1 MAQKFKTSI
10 SIQELATAASQALGI
25 KLYGEN
31 FNRLQVDAG
40 GKITWGA
47 GASAGDVNL
56 YRSDA
61 ETLTTDDIFHAV
73 AGVITLTTSGAPTTA
88 MADGALAIDTD
99 NDAFYFRSNS
109 TWQQVT
115 GGGGSA
121 SVTVSDDPPVDPE
134 AGNLW
139 YESDTGSMYIYYN
152 DGDTQQWVEV
162 GGSAVV
168 AMTTSDTAPASANN
182 GDLWFE
188 TDTGKT
194 YVRYDDGT
202 SAQWV
207 EIGAASA
214 LSAQGPDGS
223 IQFANTGSL
232 DSSPDLYWDD
242 ANSRLGVGTNTPSTA
257 LEVDGTV
264 TATEFSGP
272 LSGNATTASALETGR
287 SIELTG
293 DVTGITVFDGSSNV
307 TISASLTAETSSLGN
322 LSDVTV
328 TDAQNGELLIYDG
341 TEWVNDS
348 LPTSEPMGHEDRTAS
363 TISFDAGTR
372 VFSIAPVGASHT
384 VWCAGVRFVKTTT
397 ETVTLPSTPALYY
410 IYYDTS
416 GVLQYQTS
424 YFTWHEDT
432 PTAYLYWNG
441 TDYLLF
447 DERHGITLDWATH
460 EYLHRTRGAVIA
472 DGLGASNYV
481 TDGDGSADIHMQI
494 DIADGTFFDEDLEI
508 NITHSVSPTANSFEQ
523 VLQGAAEI
531 PMIYLSGTT
540 WTFDSA
546 TTFPLKLGSALPT
559 YNLNTSGTW
568 STPDL
573 GNGTFGVTWIVATNI
588 LGSPII
594 GIMGQEEYNNIG
606 QAEAAEWSAQYLDN
620 FPVVEMRPLFK
631 VAYEVK
637 TSYTNTNS
645 AAIRGVYDL
654 RRYGS
659 GSSDIPAFPV
669 SDHGSL
675 TGLSDD
681 DHLQYLTDARHDA
694 HDHSVAMGSVVL
706 YDISNVSASA
716 PSAGEYLKWDGTGWT
731 SDVINLGSD
740 TSGDYVESLVA
751 GTGITLS
758 NNTGEGSTPTIEIG
772 QDVSTTANVTFNTV
786 NADLTGN
793 VTGNA
798 DTATTLQTSRTIS
811 LGGDLSGS
819 ASFDGSSD
827 ITISATI
834 GADSVALGT
843 DTTGDYI
850 ESLTAGTGVTVYNGT
865 GEGASA
871 GIAIGQD
878 VGTTSSVT
886 FASVTANLT
895 GNVTGDVTGDL
906 TGNADTATTLQTART
921 IELSGDV
928 AGSVSFDG
936 SGDVVIST
944 TVQADSV
951 ALGTDTTGDFIESLS
966 AGTGVTVYNGT
977 GEGASAGIAIGQDV
991 ATSANVTFNDLI
1003 LTGNLTVQ
1011 GTTTTLETDTL
1022 QVEDNIIVL
1031 NYGQATPS
1039 LDAGIEIERG
1049 SGTNVRLQW
1058 DEANDIWEFT
1068 NDGTTYY
1075 PLVTTLG
1082 DISNIDFTTPP
1093 STNDFL
1099 KFDGTNWIAA
1109 SIPEINSLSDIGNVT
1124 ITSIASGEY
1133 LKWNGTAWVNDEI
1146 NLGTDTAGD
1155 YVESLTA
1162 GTGVTIYGGTGEGA
1176 SATIE
1181 IGQDVSTSASASFDL
1196 VTGTSGVITTT
1207 TTGEPTAALPDGAL
1221 AIDTTNDRFY
1231 FRSNS
1236 TWNLVSG
1243 GAGIT
1248 VSDTA
1253 PSSPTAGQLWYESDT
1268 GIMLIYYDDGDT
1280 QQWVEV
1286 GGISGISA
1294 SLTDAAPSNPYVGD
1308 IWFDT
1313 TSGRTYLYYDDGSS
1327 GQWVEIGATG
1337 DDLATVASGAPASP
1351 SIGQMWYD
1359 TLNEQLLVY
1368 DGTSWLASAGATA
1381 TVSPTEPAG
1390 PDEGD
1395 LWYDTANGEMFI
1407 YSGTEWLSAGGG
1419 ASVTVQDTAP
1429 ADPEVGDMWFES
1441 DTGRL
1446 LVYYDSTWVE
1456 VGGAGGG
1463 GGTSTYSLT
1472 SSSSDAALFI
1482 MEIGP

>member
-73 AGVITLTTSGAPTTA
+73 AGVITLTTSGAPTAA

-121 SVTVSDDPPVDPE
+121 SVTVSDDAPVAPE

-139 YESDTGSMYIYYN
+139 YESDTGSMYIYYD

-257 LEVDGTV
+257 LEVDGTA

-328 TDAQNGELLIYDG
+328 TNAQNGELLIYDG

-384 VWCAGVRFVKTTT
+384 VWCAGIRFVKTTT

-472 DGLGASNYV
+472 NGLGASNYV
-481 TDGDGSADIHMQI
+481 TDGDGSADSHTQI
-494 DIADGTFFDEDLEI
+494 DIANGTFFDEDLEI
-508 NITHSVSPTANSFEQ
+508 NITHSASPTANSFEQ

-559 YNLNTSGTW
+559 YNLNTAGTW

-798 DTATTLQTSRTIS
+798 DTATTLQT
-811 LGGDLSGS
+811 
-819 ASFDGSSD
+819 
-827 ITISATI
+827 
-834 GADSVALGT
+834 
-843 DTTGDYI
+843 
-850 ESLTAGTGVTVYNGT
+850 
-865 GEGASA
+865 
-871 GIAIGQD
+871 
-878 VGTTSSVT
+878 
-886 FASVTANLT
+886 
-895 GNVTGDVTGDL
+895 
-906 TGNADTATTLQTART
+906 ART

-951 ALGTDTTGDFIESLS
+951 ALGTDTTGDYIESLS

-1133 LKWNGTAWVNDEI
+1133 LKWNGAAWVNDEI

-1381 TVSPTEPAG
+1381 TVSPTEPTG

-1456 VGGAGGG
+1456 VGGSGGSG
-1463 GGTSTYSLT
+1463 GSTDATTIT
-1472 SSSSDAALFI
+1472 SSSTDAALFI
-1482 MEIGP
+1482 MQIGP